1 MTPPPPPP
9 PPPTTPGTP
18 MGAPMV
24 ASNGHVSP
32 PPPPPSVPVPASP
45 LKGPANDHNDQLMAA
60 IRAGITL
67 NPTKTND
74 RSTPGFIQRSN
85 GVVDANGKCDQ
96 HTGSTGD
103 DQGIEVIKDALQ
115 AELRN
120 TLKRKIKKQEIDDG
134 DCTKNE
140 EIERS
145 IEASRSEIQLK
156 VNGTAAEPASRH
168 VADTPKVENPL
179 KTLVDVIDKER
190 GVAVAAAAVTT
201 AKAPHPKQSSPV
213 LGQKPPSGNTSSNK
227 SVDTPKTGTKAV
239 TVVTPPVVNG
249 NTVVVNV
256 SPTPWK
262 KTVPATA
269 SPTVPT
275 APKSTESNEAI
286 VSPTPWKKTVS
297 PTTVT
302 TLPKAP
308 SSPKSV
314 ANGSPK
320 STTVT
325 SPQTT
330 RPEQVTSPGV
340 APAVANL
347 SAIFNGGSATNTL
360 PKTNGTLQK
369 APSRLNS
376 SPAPA
381 TAVVASSGN
390 TKQPTTNSFSNTLPR
405 VKAQPTAKSSTPPS
419 PMYTATVKVPI
430 SSFTDSPRSVTRV
443 AAMEPLT
450 IDTTSNSNN
459 ANGTGS
465 LPTTPK
471 ELLSPQVR
479 SGTASIRPS
488 QIRTLTKAGSPVS
501 HTDILETP
509 KTITKLPVTLIEPA
523 PVLTAA
529 AATSPSPATP
539 PASPRNGDAGSKPSP
554 GSNQVQSPKER
565 TFERAPKENKS
576 PLNRW
581 NDGGSGGTVRK
592 LLISHG
598 RPNFTIKR
606 SNSRQG
612 FDVDV
617 ADSKDADAPKPV
629 FRILTDL
636 ENSERAQDEQ
646 QQQQQEKQQ
655 QQQQQKQQQPTP
667 VVQYYVSFA
676 KDLSNAPNN
685 HPDVAV
691 VTKTVAPKVSSTE
704 TDPFLATLKDIKI
717 DIDEMKVVVQAK
729 DS

>member
-1 MTPPPPPP
+1 MAPPPPPPPP
-9 PPPTTPGTP
+9 PPPTTGTS
-18 MGAPMV
+18 GAPM
-24 ASNGHVSP
+24 APSNGHVSP
-32 PPPPPSVPVPASP
+32 PPAPVPASP
-45 LKGPANDHNDQLMAA
+45 LKVPVTDHNDQLMAA
-60 IRAGITL
+60 IRAGIAL

-96 HTGSTGD
+96 HTSGSSAD
-103 DQGIEVIKDALQ
+103 EHGIEEIKDALQ

-120 TLKRKIKKQEIDDG
+120 TLKRKIKKQEIDEGDG
-134 DCTKNE
+134 TKND

-145 IEASRSEIQLK
+145 IEATRSEVQLK
-156 VNGTAAEPASRH
+156 VNGTAEPGTRPA
-168 VADTPKVENPL
+168 ADAPKVENPL

-190 GVAVAAAAVTT
+190 GVAAATT
-201 AKAPHPKQSSPV
+201 TKAPHPKQASPV
-213 LGQKPPSGNTSSNK
+213 LVQKVSAPNTSSNK
-227 SVDTPKTGTKAV
+227 SVDTPKTTTKAV
-239 TVVTPPVVNG
+239 TVVIPPVVNG
-249 NTVVVNV
+249 NTALVNG

-262 KTVPATA
+262 KTNVPAATS
-269 SPTVPT
+269 SPAVPSS
-275 APKSTESNEAI
+275 APKSSESKEPI

-297 PTTVT
+297 PTTVN

-308 SSPKSV
+308 TSTKSV
-314 ANGSPK
+314 ANEPAK

-325 SPQTT
+325 SPQTS
-330 RPEQVTSPGV
+330 RPEKVTSPGV

-347 SAIFNGGSATNTL
+347 SAIFNGGSPTNAL
-360 PKTNGTLQK
+360 PKMNGTLQR

-381 TAVVASSGN
+381 PAAVAN
-390 TKQPTTNSFSNTLPR
+390 NSFSNTLPR
-405 VKAQPTAKSSTPPS
+405 VKAQPTGKSTSPS
-419 PMYTATVKVPI
+419 PVKVPI
-430 SSFTDSPRSVTRV
+430 ASFTDSPRSVTRAV

-450 IDTTSNSNN
+450 IDTTSNSSS
-459 ANGTGS
+459 AGTAS

-529 AATSPSPATP
+529 AAASPSPATP
-539 PASPRNGDAGSKPSP
+539 PAMVSPP
-554 GSNQVQSPKER
+554 GNNQPKER
-565 TFERAPKENKS
+565 TFERAPKEGSKN

-646 QQQQQEKQQ
+646 QQQQK
-655 QQQQQKQQQPTP
+655 QQKQQQPTP
-667 VVQYYVSFA
+667 ATQHYVSFA

-691 VTKTVAPKVSSTE
+691 VTKTVQPKGPTTE

>member
-9 PPPTTPGTP
+9 PPTPGTP
-18 MGAPMV
+18 SAPMTP
-24 ASNGHVSP
+24 SNGHVSP
-32 PPPPPSVPVPASP
+32 PPPPPAALVSP
-45 LKGPANDHNDQLMAA
+45 SKGPANDHNDQLMAA

-85 GVVDANGKCDQ
+85 GVVDTNGKCDQ
-96 HTGSTGD
+96 HTGSSTD
-103 DQGIEVIKDALQ
+103 EQGIDVIKDALQ

-145 IEASRSEIQLK
+145 IEATRSEIQLK
-156 VNGTAAEPASRH
+156 VNGTAEPAGKH
-168 VADTPKVENPL
+168 AADTPKVENPL

-190 GVAVAAAAVTT
+190 GVVVAAAPA
-201 AKAPHPKQSSPV
+201 AKAPQPKQPSPV
-213 LGQKPPSGNTSSNK
+213 LVKKVSSPITSPSK
-227 SVDTPKTGTKAV
+227 SVDTPKT
-239 TVVTPPVVNG
+239 VTPTAVSG

-262 KTVPATA
+262 KTIPATT

-275 APKSTESNEAI
+275 TSKSTESNHPI
-286 VSPTPWKKTVS
+286 VSSSPWKKTVS
-297 PTTVT
+297 PTTVIT
-302 TLPKAP
+302 SPKAP
-308 SSPKSV
+308 SAPKTV
-314 ANGSPK
+314 ANETAK
-320 STTVT
+320 SSTVS

-330 RPEQVTSPGV
+330 QPEKVTSPGV

-347 SAIFNGGSATNTL
+347 SAMFNGGSATNTL

-369 APSRLNS
+369 APTRLNS

-381 TAVVASSGN
+381 T
-390 TKQPTTNSFSNTLPR
+390 TTNSFSNTLPR
-405 VKAQPTAKSSTPPS
+405 VKAPPTVKSSPPS

-430 SSFTDSPRSVTRV
+430 ASFTDSPRNVTRV
-443 AAMEPLT
+443 ATMEPLT
-450 IDTTSNSNN
+450 IDTATSNG
-459 ANGTGS
+459 GTGS

-509 KTITKLPVTLIEPA
+509 KTVTKLPVTLIEPA

-529 AATSPSPATP
+529 AATSPAPATP
-539 PASPRNGDAGSKPSP
+539 PASPRNGDSGSKANP
-554 GSNQVQSPKER
+554 VQPPKER
-565 TFERAPKENKS
+565 TFERAPKETKS

-581 NDGGSGGTVRK
+581 NDGATGGTARK

-646 QQQQQEKQQ
+646 QQQQQQLK
-655 QQQQQKQQQPTP
+655 QQPTP
-667 VVQYYVSFA
+667 VVQHYVSFA

-691 VTKTVAPKVSSTE
+691 VTKTLPPKVPSTE